1 MDAGPTG
8 QGTETASPPML
19 GKGIHMHHLKEA
31 PHTRRLASIALA
43 TALLF
48 SLAGCGSKATS
59 SAPAPAAAPAVSNVI
74 LASTTSTQDSGLF
87 DVLIPAFE
95 KAFPQYKVKVIA
107 VGSGEALKLGQ
118 TKDAD
123 VLLVH
128 SPAAELKFLADG
140 YAKVRR
146 DVMYND
152 FVVVGPKADP
162 AGVKAS
168 RDTTAAMLAIENA
181 GKAGKALFISRG
193 DASGTN
199 AKELTLWAKSGI
211 TTPTPAADK
220 WYLSTGQ
227 GMGETLKVTDEKGA
241 YTLTDRATWLS
252 SAPSLPGLEIVL
264 EKQKALLNQY
274 GVIVI
279 PGAKNEAGGQ
289 VFADWIVSAEG
300 QKVVADFGVAKYGQQ
315 LFVPNAK

>member
-1 MDAGPTG
+1 V
-8 QGTETASPPML
+8 
-19 GKGIHMHHLKEA
+19 H
-31 PHTRRLASIALA
+31 RLTSMSRLRNLVGLLLALA
-43 TALLF
+43 LVF
-48 SLAGCGSKATS
+48 SMAACAQPTTTPTTTDKPATS
-59 SAPAPAAAPAVSNVI
+59 DVV

-87 DVLIPAFE
+87 AVLIPAFE
-95 KAFPQYKVKVIA
+95 KGYPQYKVKVIA

-140 YAKVRR
+140 FAKTRQ

-152 FVVVGPKADP
+152 FVIVGPKTDP
-162 AGVKAS
+162 GGVKGS
-168 RDTTAAMLAIENA
+168 KDTTAAMLAIQKAGAA
-181 GKAGKALFISRG
+181 GKATFVSRG

-199 AKELTLWAKSGI
+199 AKELTLWSKSGI

-220 WYLSTGQ
+220 WYVSTGQ
-227 GMGETLKVTDEKGA
+227 GMGETLKVAEEKSA
-241 YTLTDRATWLS
+241 YTLVDRATWLS
-252 SAPSLPGLEIVL
+252 MASTLPNTEIVL

-279 PGAKNEAGGQ
+279 PGSKNEAGGAA
-289 VFADWIVSAEG
+289 FADWIVSPAG
-300 QKVVADFGVAKYGQQ
+300 QKVIAGFGVAKYGQQ
-315 LFVPNAK
+315 LFIPNAK